1 MTEAQHPEHRENKQ
15 VDYIEPI
22 EAGKAFGVSFG
33 FFLLITVL
41 FTVVEVLAR

>member
-1 MTEAQHPEHRENKQ
+1 MTEAKHPAHQQRKE

-33 FFLLITVL
+33 FFLLITIL
-41 FTVVEVLAR
+41 FTVIEVIAS